1 MIVVLTDVLIKRFVK
16 NSEQINDTA
25 VRTSYGYLS
34 GGVGIMVNVILCLI
48 KLFIGFVSGSI
59 AIIGDAIHNLA
70 DAGASVITILGYR
83 MSAKPADPNRPID
96 PRAKVYDDT
105 ATAPFLAK
113 DADKFWNADNAALCQ
128 EVCNYICEEYKGSMD
143 APVLEGV
150 LETYIKGKEWPMGKV
165 MNSLRLALTG
175 AASGL
180 GIAAILSFIGRAEF
194 ARRMA
199 FVAQRLG

>member
-1 MIVVLTDVLIKRFVK
+1 MLTDVLIKRFVK

-83 MSAKPADPNRPID
+83 MSAKPADPEH
-96 PRAKVYDDT
+96 
-105 ATAPFLAK
+105 PFGHGR
-113 DADKFWNADNAALCQ
+113 
-128 EVCNYICEEYKGSMD
+128 IEYSAGLII
-143 APVLEGV
+143 A
-150 LETYIKGKEWPMGKV
+150 
-165 MNSLRLALTG
+165 G
-175 AASGL
+175 AFL
-180 GIAAILSFIGRAEF
+180 VIGI
-194 ARRMA
+194 
-199 FVAQRLG
+199 